1 MYKNK
6 DENIDYFINHVT
18 YAHKQLRKMSKRK
31 VLILMAILVFILAVI
46 YGTGK
51 LIRHF
56 QMEACIKKGGTWNAE
71 LNRCESA
78 DSVISAPLT
87 DYYWSTAHDS
97 IRNREYLQ
105 KGRLLDSITPTV
117 AGLIETLNKRPYE
130 CSIEYI
136 GQRNDTL
143 DIRILND
150 EFLTER
156 MGSTGA
162 FCILGETVYTL
173 TENDSVN
180 FVNIEMNEGS
190 HAGPGTYHRSNFKAL
205 EKK

>member
-1 MYKNK
+1 
-6 DENIDYFINHVT
+6 
-18 YAHKQLRKMSKRK
+18 MSKSK
-31 VLILMAILVFILAVI
+31 ILIILSVLIIIVAAI

-56 QMEACIKKGGTWNAE
+56 QKEACIKKGGTWNAE
-71 LNRCESA
+71 LNRCESV
-78 DSVISAPLT
+78 DSVSSAPLT
-87 DYYWSTAHDS
+87 DYYWSTAYDS

-117 AGLIETLNKRPYE
+117 TRLIETLNKRPYE

-136 GQRNDTL
+136 SQRNDTL

-162 FCILGETVYTL
+162 FCMLGETVYTL

-180 FVNIEMNEGS
+180 YVNIEMNEGS
-190 HAGPGTYHRSNFKAL
+190 HAGPGIYHRSNFKAL
-205 EKK
+205 VKE

>member
-1 MYKNK
+1 
-6 DENIDYFINHVT
+6 
-18 YAHKQLRKMSKRK
+18 MSKRK
-31 VLILMAILVFILAVI
+31 ILIILSILILILAVI

-56 QMEACIKKGGTWNAE
+56 QKQACIKKGGTWNAE

-78 DSVISAPLT
+78 DSVTAAPLT
-87 DYYWSTAHDS
+87 DYYWSTVYDS
-97 IRNREYLQ
+97 IRSREYLER
-105 KGRLLDSITPTV
+105 GRLLDSITPTV
-117 AGLIETLNKRPYE
+117 SFLIETLNKRPLE

-143 DIRILND
+143 NIRIRND

-180 FVNIEMNEGS
+180 FVNMEMNEGS
-190 HAGPGTYHRSNFKAL
+190 HAGPGTYQRSNFRAL
-205 EKK
+205 IKE

>member
-1 MYKNK
+1 
-6 DENIDYFINHVT
+6 
-18 YAHKQLRKMSKRK
+18 MSKRK
-31 VLILMAILVFILAVI
+31 ILIILSILLITLAAI

-78 DSVISAPLT
+78 GSLSSFPLT
-87 DYYWSTAHDS
+87 DFYWSTAYDS
-97 IRNREYLQ
+97 IHNMEYLQ
-105 KGRLLDSITPTV
+105 KGKLMDSIHATV
-117 AGLIETLNKRPYE
+117 DGLIEILNRRPYE
-130 CSIEYI
+130 CSIAYI

-143 DIRILND
+143 AIRILND

-162 FCILGETVYTL
+162 FCFLGETVYTL
-173 TENDSVN
+173 TGIDSVN
-180 FVNIEMNEGS
+180 YVRMEMNEGS
-190 HAGPGTYHRSNFKAL
+190 HAGPGTYHRSHFKAL
-205 EKK
+205 EKKN